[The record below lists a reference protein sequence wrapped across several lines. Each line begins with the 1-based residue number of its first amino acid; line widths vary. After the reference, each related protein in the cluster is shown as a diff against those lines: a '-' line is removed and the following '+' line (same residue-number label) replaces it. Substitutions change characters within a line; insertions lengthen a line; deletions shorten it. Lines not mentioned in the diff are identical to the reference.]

1 MGDVLDFERGSFV
14 RFFKEYVDCGW
25 CDQPTRGR
33 VYEESQKIVCSVCN
47 GVLLEIDDEP
57 MLMLTLEED
66 DFDGSA

>member
-1 MGDVLDFERGSFV
+1 MGDVLDFERGPFV
-14 RFFKEYVDCGW
+14 RFFKDYVDCGW

-33 VYEESQKIVCSVCN
+33 VYEESQKLVCSVCKW
-47 GVLLEIDDEP
+47 GLLEIDDEP

>member
-1 MGDVLDFERGSFV
+1 M
-14 RFFKEYVDCGW
+14 RFFKEYVSCGW

-57 MLMLTLEED
+57 MLILTLEED
-66 DFDGSA
+66 DFDGGA